1 MKDHPI
7 MGFVRKLFTCLL
19 MLQALLQLP
28 VHASDGE
35 LELASP
41 GSENPML
48 RHVIHHDGI
57 EREYFVYVPNTVRSE
72 KMPVVLSLHGYGT
85 TATGLQS
92 IYALNEHAQ
101 KHGYIIV
108 YPQGSHFMGA
118 LGTDPAAEPF
128 FISTWNDLSS
138 NFTPADKGPHCT
150 DDRLQ
155 YPCPPECGSCN
166 HCAWVSC
173 HDDVGFLVRVLDEV
187 TTAFPTDIDR
197 YYLLGN
203 SNGAIMALRLSCDLG
218 ERFAATAALIAQMP
232 PGFECAPAHS
242 LPLLH
247 LFGELDDTMGHDG
260 TPTSDGW
267 IYTSAADTASTWAN
281 GMGCKGKP
289 EPWRTPITDA
299 NQLSCTAYTD
309 CPGRDHQVVSCMDT
323 QAGHEWRG
331 QRLTE
336 IPADCVGP
344 EQRGSLPQQPTC
356 AIGVDSSA
364 LWGMDMVWQFLSQY
378 RRQTADVE

>member
-1 MKDHPI
+1 MI
-7 MGFVRKLFTCLL
+7 RFILKLSACLL
-19 MLQALLQLP
+19 ALSVLLP
-28 VHASDGE
+28 ISTYADEGQRQSASPVSDG
-35 LELASP
+35 
-41 GSENPML
+41 PML
-48 RHVIHHDGI
+48 RHVINHDGI
-57 EREYFVYVPNTVRSE
+57 EREYFVYAPRNPGNE
-72 KMPVVLSLHGYGT
+72 KMPLVLSLHGYGT

-128 FISTWNDLSS
+128 FISTWNDLAS
-138 NFTPADKGPHCT
+138 NFTPTAKGPHCT

-173 HDDVGFLVRVLDEV
+173 YDDVGFLVRVLDDV
-187 TTAFPTDIDR
+187 TTALPTDIDR

-203 SNGAIMALRLSCDLG
+203 SNGANMALRLSCDLSDH
-218 ERFAATAALIAQMP
+218 FAATAALISQMP
-232 PGFECAPAHS
+232 PGFDCAPARS

-247 LFGELDDTMGHDG
+247 LYGAKDDVIGHDG

-267 IYTSAADTASTWAN
+267 IYTTAADTASTWAS
-281 GMGCKGKP
+281 GMGCKGEP
-289 EPWRTPITDA
+289 EPWHTAITDA
-299 NQLSCTAYTD
+299 NQLTCTAYTD
-309 CPGRDHQVVSCMDT
+309 CPGRNHQVVSCMDT
-323 QAGHEWRG
+323 LAGHEWRG

-336 IPADCVGP
+336 IPANCVSP
-344 EQRGSLPQQPTC
+344 EQSDSLPQQPAC
-356 AIGVDSSA
+356 ATDVDSSK

-378 RRQTADVE
+378 SRQ